1 MAYFLNMLISELYWL
16 FYTKILHKWFIKVFD
31 WLFYTMLLVKYAS
44 FFVNWAWLLL
54 LRNAGILLT
63 VVVIEFI
70 GRKKTMAMEFVIFGV
85 TITTLLM
92 LCITSRTVLT
102 VILFISRGVISGV
115 FQAAYVYTPE
125 VYPTHLRS
133 VGVGVCSTMARLGAM
148 VTPFVAQV
156 PISSIFIHSNFLD
169 STQLNSDFVSQK

>member
-1 MAYFLNMLISELYWL
+1 M
-16 FYTKILHKWFIKVFD
+16 
-31 WLFYTMLLVKYAS
+31 
-44 FFVNWAWLLL
+44 
-54 LRNAGILLT
+54 
-63 VVVIEFI
+63 VVIEFI

-102 VILFISRGVISGV
+102 VILFVSRGVISGV

-133 VGVGVCSTMARLGAM
+133 IGVGVCSTMARLGAM

-156 PISSIFIHSNFLD
+156 PTLSIFIHLFLLIECAVITNISIQPIVNLISYFSIGSVPMD
-169 STQLNSDFVSQK
+169 HF